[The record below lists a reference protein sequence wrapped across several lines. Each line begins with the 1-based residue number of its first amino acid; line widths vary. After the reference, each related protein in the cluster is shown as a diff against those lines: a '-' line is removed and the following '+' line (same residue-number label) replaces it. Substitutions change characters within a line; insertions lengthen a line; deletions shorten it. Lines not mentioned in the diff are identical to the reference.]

1 MNKLLLIT
9 LLLTGCQT
17 VVPVNK
23 PFPEAPEELMEP
35 PKSMVPISGT
45 DIRLSAF
52 LAHLVD
58 NNSIC
63 LENAIKLDA
72 WQEWYNKQRELYG
85 K

>member
-9 LLLTGCQT
+9 LLLSGCT
-17 VVPVNK
+17 TIVPVNK

-35 PKSMVPISGT
+35 PKAMLPISGT

-52 LAHLVD
+52 LAHVID

-63 LENAIKLDA
+63 IENAIKLNA
-72 WQEWYNKQRELYG
+72 WQSFYNKQRELFE